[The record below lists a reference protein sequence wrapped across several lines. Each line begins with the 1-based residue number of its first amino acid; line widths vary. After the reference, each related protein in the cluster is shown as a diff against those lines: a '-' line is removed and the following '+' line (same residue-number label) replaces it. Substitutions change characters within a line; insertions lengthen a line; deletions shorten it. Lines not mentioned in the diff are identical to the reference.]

1 MVFFDLSQSA
11 MPIPI
16 RTAELSQ
23 KEANSKETEKARGK
37 NQNHTRENCSI
48 RTALMMQR
56 FSSSLIT
63 RAQILF
69 HRLQQTKSMNH
80 CWSL

>member
-1 MVFFDLSQSA
+1 MLTSNGTRA
-11 MPIPI
+11 L

-37 NQNHTRENCSI
+37 NQNQTRENCSI
-48 RTALMMQR
+48 RTAQGMQR
-56 FSSSLIT
+56 FSSSLI
-63 RAQILF
+63 IGCKFLF